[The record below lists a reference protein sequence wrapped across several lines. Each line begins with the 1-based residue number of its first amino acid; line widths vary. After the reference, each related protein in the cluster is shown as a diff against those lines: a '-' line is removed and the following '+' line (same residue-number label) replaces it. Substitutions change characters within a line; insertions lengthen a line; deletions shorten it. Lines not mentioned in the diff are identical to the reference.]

1 MFIELFTEAFD
12 NPYKF
17 KKSIDFS
24 HFTQYEFATDD
35 DVVYL
40 VTLTRPDTSQG
51 DYMPYTSLSFET
63 DYGEMHITGD
73 GDAFRVFATVLAII
87 KKEKSKLKSHGSFR
101 FASDSD
107 EHSRM
112 KLYKVMA
119 KKLNKLLKYKKLETK
134 TGGGQMVFYFFDDSI
149 KKIK

>member
-63 DYGEMHITGD
+63 EHGIMHLTGE
-73 GDAFRVFATVLAII
+73 GDAFRIFATVLAII
-87 KKEKSKLKSHGSFR
+87 KKEKKNIKSHGSFR
-101 FASDSD
+101 FASDSF
-107 EHSRM
+107 EGSRVR
-112 KLYKVMA
+112 LYKIMA
-119 KKLNKLLKYKKLETK
+119 KKLKSLLGYKKLENK
-134 TGGGQMVFYFFDDSI
+134 KSSGQVVFYFFDDSI
-149 KKIK
+149 KKTS